1 MLVQTIQLLHLQ
13 VNFNLCFLVFFS
25 TICGYNFHYFLASLY
40 IQKHFSASFL
50 WQQKIRVIFFFVGAV
65 GVAIFLLP
73 SQVNIWLV
81 LLASIFTG
89 LYSLP
94 LLPVKLP
101 AFIRSTGFIKTLLLA
116 FTWTFVTAYL
126 PMHQAG
132 VNVTA
137 TFSILLLFQRFIF
150 MLLLCL
156 LFDCRDTATDKK
168 IGLHSLAT
176 DVKPK
181 LIPLIIYS
189 LFGLLCMVSLFLFK
203 NGISFLVT
211 VALFMLNGICLFV
224 YNISLQKRGYIF
236 YYFLVDGLMILSAL
250 LTGLAGIL
258 INGF

>member
-13 VNFNLCFLVFFS
+13 VNLNLCYLVFFS
-25 TICGYNFHYFLASLY
+25 TICSYNFHFFLASLY
-40 IQKHFSASFL
+40 LQKHFSTSFL
-50 WQQKIRVIFFFVGAV
+50 WEQKKRVILFFVGAC
-65 GVAIFLLP
+65 GVAIFFLP
-73 SQVNIWLV
+73 SQVNIRLV
-81 LLASIFTG
+81 LIASIFTG

-126 PMHQAG
+126 PMYQAG

-137 TFSILLLFQRFIF
+137 TFSILLLFQRFVF

-156 LFDCRDTATDKK
+156 LFDCRDAATDKK

-181 LIPLIIYS
+181 LIQVIIYS
-189 LFGLLCMVSLFLFK
+189 LFGLLCLVSLLLFY

-211 VALFMLNGICLFV
+211 IALFILNGICLFV
-224 YNISLQKRGYIF
+224 YNISKQKRGYIF

-258 INGF
+258 